1 MNMGERIELKRKE
14 KNMTMEELADRLG
27 VGRSAVNKW
36 EKGTVKTIKREVIGE
51 MAKIFECN
59 PAWLLCYTDDDRPY
73 KTFNSPEE
81 YELAWYRNGGGRH
94 PIELSDL
101 EHEIILAFR
110 SAGSGRQES
119 ILRLLDIEVKEKN
132 QDVG

>member
-101 EHEIILAFR
+101 EYEIILAYR
-110 SAGSGRQES
+110 CTDSGRKNAIYD
-119 ILRLLDIEVKEKN
+119 ILKIEVKEKN

>member
-81 YELAWYRNGGGRH
+81 YELAWHRMGGGRH
-94 PIELSDL
+94 PITLSDT
-101 EHEIILAFR
+101 EHELVLAFR
-110 SAGSGRQES
+110 CADKITQKN
-119 ILRLLDIEVKEKN
+119 ILNILEIKIKEKN
-132 QDVG
+132 EGVI